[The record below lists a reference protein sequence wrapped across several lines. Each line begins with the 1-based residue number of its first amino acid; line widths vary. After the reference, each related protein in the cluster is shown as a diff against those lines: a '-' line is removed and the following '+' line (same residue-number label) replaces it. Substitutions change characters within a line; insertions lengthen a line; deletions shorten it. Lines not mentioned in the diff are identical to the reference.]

1 MRHHLVIGASGMIG
15 EHLVRAL
22 NATGQEALATYY
34 KTSLPSA
41 VPLDITNRRDV
52 DSLFASEK
60 PRVAFL
66 PAALTNVDYCETH
79 ADETYQTN
87 VLGAQNVIEAANST
101 DTRLIYFSTDY
112 IFDGRTGPYFEEE
125 PANPVSEYGRQKLA
139 AEHYISLFAKNYLII
154 RTTIV
159 FGWERQGKNF
169 VARLV
174 KSLRE
179 NIPVKVP
186 VDQVGSPTY
195 ANNLAQIA
203 VELSESGLKGTVNV
217 TGPDCIDRYGFARA
231 TARAFQLDEGLIV
244 PVKTEELGQPAKR
257 PLNAGLITA
266 KITKISNTPLTDYL
280 DGLNKMAH
288 EENNDR
294 R

>member
-1 MRHHLVIGASGMIG
+1 M
-15 EHLVRAL
+15 
-22 NATGQEALATYY
+22 
-34 KTSLPSA
+34 
-41 VPLDITNRRDV
+41 
-52 DSLFASEK
+52 
-60 PRVAFL
+60 
-66 PAALTNVDYCETH
+66 
-79 ADETYQTN
+79 
-87 VLGAQNVIEAANST
+87 
-101 DTRLIYFSTDY
+101 
-112 IFDGRTGPYFEEE
+112 
-125 PANPVSEYGRQKLA
+125 
-139 AEHYISLFAKNYLII
+139 
-154 RTTIV
+154 
-159 FGWERQGKNF
+159 
-169 VARLV
+169 

-288 EENNDR
+288 EENNGR
-294 R
+294 S